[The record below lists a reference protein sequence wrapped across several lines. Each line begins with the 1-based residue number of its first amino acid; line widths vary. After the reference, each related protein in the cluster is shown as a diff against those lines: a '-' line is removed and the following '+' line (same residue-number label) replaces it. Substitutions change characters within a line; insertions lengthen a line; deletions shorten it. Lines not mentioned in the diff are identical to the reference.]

1 MSVPNGLRLFQ
12 KKLLEN
18 FNKVIRSR
26 YSKKDK
32 QYNCHRKRKN
42 RNNDLQN
49 TSPKIQQ
56 HELRYSRKMSCY
68 IVYFSAIPENCRVI
82 LFISPLFQKSVVL
95 YCLFLR
101 YSRKVSCYIVYFV
114 IELSNSNPKC
124 LIFIHID
131 RYWTVTVISSM

>member
-1 MSVPNGLRLFQ
+1 MIYRTRHRRFNNTNSAIPEKCRVILFISPLFQ
-12 KKLLEN
+12 KNVVLYCL
-18 FNKVIRSR
+18 F
-26 YSKKDK
+26 
-32 QYNCHRKRKN
+32 
-42 RNNDLQN
+42 
-49 TSPKIQQ
+49 
-56 HELRYSRKMSCY
+56 LRYSRKMLCY
-68 IVYFSAIPENCRVI
+68 IVYFSAIPEKCRVI

-131 RYWTVTVISSM
+131 RYWTVTFISSL